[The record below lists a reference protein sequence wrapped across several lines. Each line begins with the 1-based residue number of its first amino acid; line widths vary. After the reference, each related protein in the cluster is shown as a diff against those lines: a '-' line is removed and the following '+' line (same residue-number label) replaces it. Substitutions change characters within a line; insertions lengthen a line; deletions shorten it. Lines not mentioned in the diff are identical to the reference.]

1 MICSYRTFSKT
12 ARFNDLVESV
22 QHCDL
27 CPRLCQRTKILSEA
41 NGSIES
47 KVLFVAEAPGR
58 LGADRTGIP
67 LYGDKT
73 GDNFEKLLGNIGWKR
88 SQVFVTNAVL
98 CNPREDNGTNGTP
111 TREEFTNCSAYL
123 EMTIMLVRPDV
134 TVSLGATALK
144 ALDLLSPHGLQL
156 REAVATLLPWF
167 GSKLFPLY
175 HPGPRAMVHRSLA
188 KQRSDFMHLAK
199 VVHPEDGLKK
209 TEKTRPKPK
218 SLFPAGST
226 PLQQVVRAFLELT
239 GRMTYF
245 KLTKLLYLFD
255 FQAMGVVGHTYASD
269 VYLRQVDGPWPP
281 HLDKVLQAME
291 GYEVRRWFSQ
301 RIPMV
306 DVGPSP
312 RTEIRLDDD
321 ILKIIGEVWE
331 KFGSFSNSAI
341 KSAVY
346 RTKPMRFILAQEDK
360 GKDMRNKAVLY
371 KEKTAVDL
379 MEESD

>member
-1 MICSYRTFSKT
+1 MTCSYRTFSKT

-22 QHCDL
+22 QYCDL
-27 CPRLCQRTKILSEA
+27 CPRLCRRTKVLSEA

-88 SQVFVTNAVL
+88 SQVFITNAVL
-98 CNPREDNGTNGTP
+98 CNPREDDGTNGTP
-111 TREEFTNCSAYL
+111 TCEEIANCSAYL
-123 EMTIMLVRPDV
+123 GMTIRLVRPDV
-134 TVSLGATALK
+134 VVSLGITALK
-144 ALDLLSPHGLQL
+144 ALDLLSLHGLQL
-156 REAVATLLPWF
+156 REGVATLVPWL
-167 GSKLFPLY
+167 GSRLFPLY

-188 KQRSDFMHLAK
+188 KQRSDFMRLAK
-199 VVHPEDGLKK
+199 MVHPENGLKK
-209 TEKTRPKPK
+209 TRKTRSKPK
-218 SLFPAGST
+218 LLFPEST
-226 PLQQVVRAFLELT
+226 PLQQVVRAFLELA

-255 FQAMGVVGHTYASD
+255 LQAMGVFGQTYASN

-281 HLDKVLQAME
+281 HLDKMLQVME
-291 GYEVRRWFSQ
+291 GHEVRRWY
-301 RIPMV
+301 RRRVPMV

-312 RTEIRLDDD
+312 RTEIQLSYD
-321 ILKIIGEVWE
+321 ILEIIGEVWE
-331 KFGSFSNSAI
+331 RFGSFSNSAI

-346 RTKPMRFILAQEDK
+346 RTEPMQFILAQENK
-360 GKDMRNKAVLY
+360 GRDMRNKAVLY
-371 KEKTAVDL
+371 DEKTAVDL
-379 MEESD
+379 AQESD